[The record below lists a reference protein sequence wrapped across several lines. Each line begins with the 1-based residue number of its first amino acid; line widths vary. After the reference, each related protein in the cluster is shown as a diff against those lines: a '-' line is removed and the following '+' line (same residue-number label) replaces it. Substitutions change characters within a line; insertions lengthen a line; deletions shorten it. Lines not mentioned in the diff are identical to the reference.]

1 MNYKNNFFH
10 VENISTEK
18 LSKKFKTPLYCY
30 SYSRIKNN
38 IINFKKH
45 FKRINPLICFS
56 VKSNSNVKI
65 LKEIKN
71 LGCGADVVSKGEI
84 IKAIKAGIKTKK
96 IVFSGVG
103 KTYSELE
110 YAINK
115 NILLINVESKNELM
129 VIEKIAKLKKKKINI
144 GIRLNPNI
152 NPKTLNQISTGKEGD
167 KFGVSENDFVN
178 LVKYSKMSRFL
189 ELKCLSVHIGSQIL
203 SHKPYAKMLK
213 VVDRVINKTKFKF
226 EFIDFGGGIGISYE
240 QKNRNF
246 NFKIFNNLINNFLK
260 KHNSKIIFEPGRS
273 IIGNAAILI
282 TKIIYIKK
290 NKNKNFVIL
299 DAAMNDFMRKALYG
313 SNHQIIPSIKNKRIF
328 NKKIEFV
335 GPICESTDKFLTLN
349 KFQLLKEQDL
359 VIICDV
365 GAYGMSLASNYN
377 VRPLPAE
384 ILVKNTKAQIIRS
397 RQKLSDLI

>member
-1 MNYKNNFFH
+1 MNYKKNLFH

-30 SYSRIKNN
+30 SYLRLKNN
-38 IINFKKH
+38 ITNFKNH
-45 FKRINPLICFS
+45 FKKINPLIFFS

-71 LGCGADVVSKGEI
+71 LGLGADVVSKGEMM
-84 IKAIKAGIKTKK
+84 KALKAGIKTKK

-103 KTYSELE
+103 KTYLELE

-115 NILLINVESKNELM
+115 NILLINVESKNELL
-129 VIEKIAKLKKKKINI
+129 VIEKIAKLKKKKIDI
-144 GIRLNPNI
+144 GIRLNPNT
-152 NPKTLNQISTGKEGD
+152 NPKTLKQISTGKEGD
-167 KFGVSENDFVN
+167 KFGVNENEFLN
-178 LVKYSKMSRFL
+178 LVKYSKMSKFL
-189 ELKCLSVHIGSQIL
+189 KLKCLSVHIGSQIL

-213 VVDRVINKTKFKF
+213 VIDRVINKTGYRF
-226 EFIDFGGGIGISYE
+226 EFIDLGGGIGISYE
-240 QKNRNF
+240 KNNKNF

-260 KHNSKIIFEPGRS
+260 KHNSRIIFEPGRS
-273 IIGNAAILI
+273 IIGNSAILI
-282 TKIIYIKK
+282 SKIIYIKK
-290 NKNKNFVIL
+290 NKNKNFIIL

-313 SNHQIIPSIKNKRIF
+313 ANHQIIPSIKNGRILH
-328 NKKIEFV
+328 KKFEFV

-349 KFQLLKEQDL
+349 KFHLLKEQDL

-384 ILVKNTKAQIIRS
+384 ILVKNSSAQIIRN